1 MKDTN
6 FLISN
11 DIDVN
16 ASLELFGDIETYNET
31 LGDFLDTV
39 GEKLENILTFKEKS
53 DMLNYSILVH
63 SLKSDSKYLGFTK
76 LAELSL
82 NHEMESKANNVDYV
96 YNNYDELIE
105 ETDRIVNIVKQYLGK
120 EDLVIEVVKPKVHD
134 KKIIVADDSDLIR
147 NLIMR
152 MFDDEYEV
160 VLAKNGRE
168 ALQLIHGDDSIYG
181 MLLDL
186 NMPEVDG
193 FAVLEFLKV
202 NGYFVK
208 LPVAIITGDDTKET
222 VAKAF
227 TYPIVDVLN
236 KPFNERDIKRV
247 LNSMVNF
254 H

>member
-1 MKDTN
+1 MKDVN
-6 FLISN
+6 FLIN
-11 DIDVN
+11 NEIDVN
-16 ASLELFGDIETYNET
+16 ASLELFGDVETYNET
-31 LGDFLDTV
+31 LGDFLETV
-39 GEKLENILTFKEKS
+39 GEKLDDMEDFKEKS

-63 SLKSDSKYLGFTK
+63 SLKSDSKYLGFKK

-96 YNNYDELIE
+96 YNNYDELMKEASRIIE
-105 ETDRIVNIVKQYLGK
+105 IVKQYLGK
-120 EDLVIEVVKPKVHD
+120 TEMVIEVLKPKVHD

-168 ALQLIHGDDSIYG
+168 ALQLIHSDDSIYG

-193 FAVLEFLKV
+193 FGVLEFLKI

-247 LNSMVNF
+247 LNSMENF

>member
-1 MKDTN
+1 MKDKN
-6 FLISN
+6 FLIEN
-11 DIDVN
+11 QIDVN
-16 ASLELFGDIETYNET
+16 ASLELFGDMDTYNET
-31 LGDFLDTV
+31 LGDFLDTIQ
-39 GEKLENILTFKEKS
+39 EKLDNILEFKEKS

-82 NHEMESKANNVDYV
+82 NHEMEGKANNVDYV
-96 YNNYDELIE
+96 YNKYDELVAE
-105 ETDRIVNIVKQYLGK
+105 ADRIVNIVKEYLGK
-120 EDLVIEVVKPKVHD
+120 TDLVVEVIKPKVND
-134 KKIIVADDSDLIR
+134 KKIIVADDSHLIR

-160 VLAKNGRE
+160 VLAKDGRE
-168 ALQLIHGDDSIYG
+168 ALQLIHNDDSVYG

-186 NMPEVDG
+186 NMPVVDG
-193 FAVLEFLKV
+193 FAVLEYLKV